1 MVKDRR
7 HHNPEG
13 RSDIA
18 KRITGDGYTEGAAD
32 YDANRRQVDKCWGL
46 PPSTIAVTM
55 RANAP
60 IIPNNVAMSTME
72 RTDGARTYSFAS
84 CCSVSASVGMA

>member
-1 MVKDRR
+1 MVEDRR

-32 YDANRRQVDKCWGL
+32 YDANRRQVDKCIGAA
-46 PPSTIAVTM
+46 TEHN
-55 RANAP
+55 RGDDEGEC
-60 IIPNNVAMSTME
+60 PNNSE
-72 RTDGARTYSFAS
+72 
-84 CCSVSASVGMA
+84 